1 MHTINITE
9 ARNLGTLY
17 CCGVS
22 DRSRSNEMI
31 REKRYKG
38 RPVACHSGPENVP
51 VAHSPQHIA
60 HTVAH
65 RDRSRDVAAR
75 LLSFSIYMVA

>member
-1 MHTINITE
+1 MKSSTRLYVTLLVRRGSVIYVHFVKPQLRNMHTINITE

-38 RPVACHSGPENVP
+38 RPVACHSAPENVP
-51 VAHSPQHIA
+51 
-60 HTVAH
+60 
-65 RDRSRDVAAR
+65 
-75 LLSFSIYMVA
+75 

>member
-1 MHTINITE
+1 MSKNEKFDTFVRYTVSTQGKCYIRVKPRLRNMHTINITE

-22 DRSRSNEMI
+22 DRSRSNEMM

-51 VAHSPQHIA
+51 
-60 HTVAH
+60 
-65 RDRSRDVAAR
+65 
-75 LLSFSIYMVA
+75 